1 MYPSRRPLV
10 RNTLVLYK
18 SSFVYCVR
26 SYVNSPNA
34 QIMNALILRLLSFS
48 DVEVVDTYDRNNICV
63 DYSNVKHDET
73 FYLDNSLQMCI
84 TGIKDVPRE
93 VFEYNL
99 AYVLYNIVGRNYQSY
114 EIHTSYQT
122 ISRLKGDT
130 RPFSGHI
137 ALARKLR
144 EALNFP
150 EEVPEKVL

>member
-10 RNTLVLYK
+10 RNTVVLYK

-26 SYVNSPNA
+26 SFVNSPNA

-63 DYSNVKHDET
+63 DYSNAKHDET

-93 VFEYNL
+93 AFEYNL
-99 AYVLYNIVGRNYQSY
+99 VYVLYNIVGRNYQSY

-137 ALARKLR
+137 ALARKLC
-144 EALNFP
+144 ETLNLP